1 MIQNNIWEL
10 KNILRKDLKTFQGKL
25 KKEDNQE
32 QIEKLSKE
40 IETQWFNAP
49 IAVWNNNW
57 DTSILDWH
65 QRLKALELLATN
77 NLTLENDE
85 IPCIYIKADTEKK
98 ARQILLEYNT
108 KYSSFDTL
116 VLWEWVEWLEL
127 ENLELQELRLLW
139 DWDFDA
145 EDEWEWMPEFNQD
158 DKTWFKSIKIHFE
171 IEEDYK
177 NFAELI
183 WQKLTMKTVSTWF
196 PYTKIE
202 KYIDKAYE

>member
-10 KNILRKDLKTFQGKL
+10 KNISRKDLKTFQGKL
-25 KKEDNQE
+25 KKWDNQE

-40 IETQWFNAP
+40 IEIQWFNAP
-49 IAVWNNNW
+49 IAVWNNKW

-116 VLWEWVEWLEL
+116 VLWEWIEWLEL
-127 ENLELQELRLLW
+127 EYLEIQEL
-139 DWDFDA
+139 
-145 EDEWEWMPEFNQD
+145 
-158 DKTWFKSIKIHFE
+158 SIT
-171 IEEDYK
+171 EDYIDEVK
-177 NFAELI
+177 PEKEIDVDEIDLEKECPKCWFNFN
-183 WQKLTMKTVSTWF
+183 
-196 PYTKIE
+196 
-202 KYIDKAYE
+202 